1 MNPEAQEFM
10 YAPLRDRLSQTRD
23 QGLVEHGNS
32 VTDPMQ
38 ARPGRPRPA
47 GCGEYASERIAPR
60 PNDPGDGSGADRIV
74 GAIRPGVRPGD
85 AAYAAM
91 T

>member
-1 MNPEAQEFM
+1 MNKPTGSQNQNH
-10 YAPLRDRLSQTRD
+10 PDREWRSLSSRSTARSSRVRGYLMRTR
-23 QGLVEHGNS
+23 
-32 VTDPMQ
+32 
-38 ARPGRPRPA
+38 
-47 GCGEYASERIAPR
+47 ASYS
-60 PNDPGDGSGADRIV
+60 NGSGADRIV